1 MTKYMQRIIVVL
13 MIMPAL
19 AWSVSQ
25 AAELRFRQQ
34 CSPHGSVVTLGD
46 IAEIYSADAEQ
57 AGKLAAIELF
67 PAPAAA
73 QQRVLRVREVQDLL
87 SMRGINLA
95 EHRFSGSS
103 QIVLTSAGEPVRA
116 DQSLTPSAAKRAH
129 RRVQEAILQYLQ
141 TKSGSGET
149 RYLQFETPTALARA
163 AANPV
168 QPISVSGGSPPW
180 TGPQRF
186 EVRIDSNE
194 GLAPFSID
202 AQVSVP
208 SAVVAAVH
216 ALARGAVIRESDL
229 AIVRDA
235 PRDGESG
242 VFHSIEEVAG
252 KQTTRAV
259 PDGKIILP
267 DDLQAPLL
275 VHKGDVVTVYAQSA
289 GIRVRTTARARDD
302 GGLGDLVTMETM
314 QDRKPYQARV
324 CGMRETEVLAQVVPA
339 TERK

>member
-1 MTKYMQRIIVVL
+1 MQRIIVVL
-13 MIMPAL
+13 MIMSAL
-19 AWSVSQ
+19 ACSASQ
-25 AAELRFRQQ
+25 AAELRLRQQ

-46 IAEIYSADAEQ
+46 IAEIYSADAQQ
-57 AGKLAAIELF
+57 AEKLAAIEIL
-67 PAPAAA
+67 PAPIAP
-73 QQRVLRVREVQDLL
+73 QQRTLRVREVQDLL

-103 QIVLTSAGEPVRA
+103 QIMLTSVGEPARA
-116 DQSLTPSAAKRAH
+116 DQPLTPSAVKRAH
-129 RRVQEAILQYLQ
+129 RRVCEAILQYLQ

-180 TGPQRF
+180 TGPQHF
-186 EVRIDSNE
+186 EVKIDSSE

-202 AQVSVP
+202 AQVAVP

-216 ALARGAVIRESDL
+216 SLARGAVIRESDL
-229 AIVRDA
+229 VIVRDA

-242 VFHSIEEVAG
+242 FFHSIEEVAG
-252 KQTTRAV
+252 KQTTRAI
-259 PDGKIILP
+259 PDGKIIVP